1 MLKNPYGLDE
11 YIIFK
16 RENDNKLIIYFLDKQ
31 DQAIVFVKREFNLN
45 YDDFLLQYELT
56 VYKAGDKVICDSC
69 ITKVKI
75 ERKRIYLCSECN
87 KEGKK
92 FGLIQNE

>member
-1 MLKNPYGLDE
+1 MLKNPYGIDE

-16 RENDNKLIIYFLDKQ
+16 RDNGKLIIYFLDKQ
-31 DQAIVFVKREFNLN
+31 EQAIVFVKREFNLN
-45 YDDFLLQYELT
+45 YDDFLLQYEIT
-56 VYKAGDKVICDSC
+56 VYKAGDKVICEFC
-69 ITKVKI
+69 YTKVKTD
-75 ERKRIYLCSECN
+75 RKRIDLCSECN

>member
-1 MLKNPYGLDE
+1 MEKE
-11 YIIFK
+11 
-16 RENDNKLIIYFLDKQ
+16 E
-31 DQAIVFVKREFNLN
+31 QAIVFVKREFNLN
-45 YDDFLLQYELT
+45 YDDFLLQYEFGK
-56 VYKAGDKVICDSC
+56 YKAGDKVICDSC

-75 ERKRIYLCSECN
+75 ERKRIDLCSECN